1 MGDGVRVVG
10 CAQAVGS
17 WTLSLEELEQPA
29 GLARPRPETVGRLAG
44 PAPRALCCFRVDAA
58 ATPSGLPWGLLA
70 CSLVPSGSGSAGDLL
85 SPALHTALG
94 LGARVGMRGLG
105 AWDAE
110 PGHRSKALLGPPCV
124 RGGCSKHV
132 MEMTF

>member
-1 MGDGVRVVG
+1 MGEGVCVVG

-17 WTLSLEELEQPA
+17 WTLSLEELEQPW
-29 GLARPRPETVGRLAG
+29 GWRGPGPRRWEGWLV
-44 PAPRALCCFRVDAA
+44 PAPRALCCFRVDVA

-132 MEMTF
+132 TEMTF